1 MELSKKK
8 KPINKKDEKEK
19 EKDERTSEPKLQCLE
34 VDNYDPLTMEE
45 WKNFSEVVTETQ
57 GLGWF

>member
-1 MELSKKK
+1 MSKKK

-19 EKDERTSEPKLQCLE
+19 EKDERASEPKLQCLE

>member
-19 EKDERTSEPKLQCLE
+19 EKDERASEPKLQCLE

-45 WKNFSEVVTETQ
+45 WKNFSEVITETQ

>member
-19 EKDERTSEPKLQCLE
+19 EKDERASEPKLQCLE
-34 VDNYDPLTMEE
+34 VDNYDPLTMDE

>member
-19 EKDERTSEPKLQCLE
+19 EKDERASEPKLQCLE
-34 VDNYDPLTMEE
+34 VDNYDPLTLEE

>member
-19 EKDERTSEPKLQCLE
+19 EKDERASEPKLQCLE
-34 VDNYDPLTMEE
+34 VDNYDPLTIEE

>member
-19 EKDERTSEPKLQCLE
+19 EKDERASEPKLQCLE
-34 VDNYDPLTMEE
+34 VDNYDPLTMEG

>member
-19 EKDERTSEPKLQCLE
+19 EKDERASEPKLQCLE